1 MEKSTILYHIQFSSS
16 PSEAEFP
23 VFDLCPSYMDSYKPE
38 VLSQDGLT
46 VEDIRN
52 MSYPKDKKSADYH
65 RSASHNI
72 TELIKKIT
80 FKVKS
85 LCF

>member
-46 VEDIRN
+46 VKDIRN
-52 MSYPKDKKSADYH
+52 MKYPKDKTSADYY
-65 RSASHNI
+65 RSVTHNI
-72 TELIKKIT
+72 TEMIQSIT
-80 FKVKS
+80 ITVK
-85 LCF
+85 